1 MDAIERAQALL
12 DEYAAV
18 VQDELP
24 EGADVVDAHTHLGT
38 DIDGMVGDLDELLDV
53 QRRAGISRSF
63 VFCLDEP
70 DRHPGS
76 APRTTARS
84 TTRERSEGALVP
96 FVRLDLNE
104 SPVEEAIRCLDGGAR
119 GIKLHPRAQRFLP
132 DDPRLEPVFALAS
145 ARKVPILIHGGRGL
159 PPIADS
165 LARLV
170 ERYSTTLIIAHAG
183 IVDLAA
189 LARHFSG
196 RERRLLR
203 HVRLERARPARPLPA
218 RLAGAGALRLRLP
231 VRAAA
236 ELAADGAADRPRVR
250 ARRQRSCGPCS
261 PRAPSGSPTA
271 SRRCRSSPP
280 RGRDEVAQPITFA
293 RIHQYLS
300 MAATLL
306 WTRQQDT
313 IGLLGLALNAC
324 DERSNGHQEAT
335 ERIRQLLVAT
345 RDLWTLA
352 AESDDEAFRM
362 RTNRGA
368 FRLLHLANI
377 LAVTSS
383 VTATAHRAFDERRE
397 QVPLPRRLR
406 VARQPRERVGRVERA
421 RDVGDA
427 GGDRV
432 DVLAVGARPRP
443 RRAGTRTPAAR
454 RPARTPRHR
463 AVQAAGRR

>member
-1 MDAIERAQALL
+1 MEAIERAQALL
-12 DEYAAV
+12 DGYAAV
-18 VQDELP
+18 ALSELP
-24 EGADVVDAHTHLGT
+24 QGADVVDAHTHLGT

-53 QRRAGISRSF
+53 QRRARISRSF

-70 DRHPGS
+70 DRRPSFS
-76 APRTTARS
+76 AANDRTLDYAARAN
-84 TTRERSEGALVP
+84 GALVP

-104 SPVEEAIRCLDGGAR
+104 GPVEEAVRCLDRGAR

-145 ARKVPILIHGGRGL
+145 ERGVPILIHGGRGL

-170 ERYSTTLIIAHAG
+170 ERHSSTLIIAHAG
-183 IVDLAA
+183 IVDLAG
-189 LARHFSG
+189 LARHFCG
-196 RERRLLR
+196 REGVFFDTSVWSALDLLDLYRLVSPEQILYASDYPYGRQPNSLLMAMRTARAAGLDEAQLRAMLAESARRIADR
-203 HVRLERARPARPLPA
+203 EPPLP
-218 RLAGAGALRLRLP
+218 L
-231 VRAAA
+231 
-236 ELAADGAADRPRVR
+236 
-250 ARRQRSCGPCS
+250 
-261 PRAPSGSPTA
+261 
-271 SRRCRSSPP
+271 SPP
-280 RGRDEVAQPITFA
+280 RGPDEVAQPITFA

-324 DERSNGHQEAT
+324 DERSNGHKEAT
-335 ERIRQLLVAT
+335 EQIRQLLVAT

-352 AESDDEAFRM
+352 AESDDEAFRV

-383 VTATAHRAFDERRE
+383 
-397 QVPLPRRLR
+397 
-406 VARQPRERVGRVERA
+406 
-421 RDVGDA
+421 
-427 GGDRV
+427 
-432 DVLAVGARPRP
+432 
-443 RRAGTRTPAAR
+443 
-454 RPARTPRHR
+454 
-463 AVQAAGRR
+463 